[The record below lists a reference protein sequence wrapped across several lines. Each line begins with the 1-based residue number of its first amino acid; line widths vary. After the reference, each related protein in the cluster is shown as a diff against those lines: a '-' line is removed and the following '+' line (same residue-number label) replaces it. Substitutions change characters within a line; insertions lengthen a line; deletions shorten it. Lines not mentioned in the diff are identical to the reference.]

1 MEKYN
6 KLLSNITKLI
16 EKGLFNSKD
25 LKKEVENALKF
36 KMEIIG
42 NKLNFVSREEFEVQ
56 KKLIEKLQKEL
67 KKLINED
74 RPNIIAAIA
83 EARSHGDL
91 SENAEYQY
99 AKEQQSL
106 IEGKIQELESTS
118 GLAEII
124 DVSQLSGKKIK
135 FGATIEIEDN
145 DTGSKSKYQIVG
157 EYESDINNK
166 KLSINSPLARGL
178 IGKTKDDIVEV
189 VSPKGTKSYSVLS
202 VKFI

>member
-1 MEKYN
+1 MN
-6 KLLSNITKLI
+6 KIPMTSAGYDKIQ
-16 EKGLFNSKD
+16 E
-25 LKKEVENALKF
+25 
-36 KMEIIG
+36 
-42 NKLNFVSREEFEVQ
+42 
-56 KKLIEKLQKEL
+56 EL
-67 KKLINED
+67 KRLINFD

-106 IEGKIQELESTS
+106 IEGKIQELEATS

-124 DVSQLSGKKIK
+124 DVSQLSGKDIK
-135 FGATIEIEDN
+135 FGATIKIKDN
-145 DTGSKSKYQIVG
+145 YTDILSTYQLVG
-157 EYESDINNK
+157 EYESDIKNK

-178 IGKTKDDIVEV
+178 IGKTKDDVVEIN
-189 VSPKGTKSYSVLS
+189 SPKGIKSYVILS